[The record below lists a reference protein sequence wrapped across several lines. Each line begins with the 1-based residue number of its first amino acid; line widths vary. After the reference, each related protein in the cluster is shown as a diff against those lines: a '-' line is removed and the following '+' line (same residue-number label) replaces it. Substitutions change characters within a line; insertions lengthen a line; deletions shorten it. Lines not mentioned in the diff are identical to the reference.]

1 MDSALAI
8 SATALP
14 FFTLSKVNRH
24 FITHNARS
32 FLRHSSSQ
40 RGTLRLSSICSYN
53 NDALASSPFLCTVA
67 PLLRRRLECVSS
79 SAASFETSS
88 SGDDGGGGE
97 FGSGAGGGGS
107 DGGDAESNSVAG
119 AVGAKEVSAL
129 SPDVIILDVGGMTCG
144 GCASSVKRILE
155 SQPQVSSASVN
166 LATETAIVWPV
177 SEAKGVPNWQKQL
190 GEALAKHLTS
200 CGFMSNLRDAGR
212 QNFFKIFEKKM
223 DEKRDRL
230 KESSHQLAVSCA
242 LCAVCLLGHVS
253 HIFAAKPPWIHVFH
267 SVGFHVSLSLF
278 TLLGPG
284 GQLIL
289 DGVKS
294 LSKGAPN
301 MNTLVGLGAL
311 SSFAVSSLAALIPK
325 LGWKAFFE
333 EPIMLIAFVLLGRN
347 LDQRAKIKATSDMTG
362 LLSVLPTKARLVV
375 NGDAKDLGS
384 IVEVPCSSL
393 SVGDKIVVL
402 PGDRVP
408 ADGTVTAGRSTIDE
422 SSFTGEPLPLT
433 KLPGS
438 QVSAGSINLN
448 GTLTIEVKRPG
459 GETAMADIVR
469 LVEEAQS
476 REAPVQRLADK
487 VSGHFTYGVMT
498 ISAATFMFW
507 SMFGT
512 RILPAALNQGNPI
525 SLALQLSCS
534 VLVRVSVWY
543 LVLQCRLNPDATL
556 SEVELLKLAAS
567 VESNTIHPVG
577 KAIVEA
583 AQAAG
588 CQNVKVTD
596 GTFMEEPGSGAVATI
611 ENKVVSIGTLDWIQR
626 HGVDEKPFQEVEDLK
641 NQSVVYVGVDNTLAG
656 LIYFEDQIR
665 EDARQVVESLSC
677 QGINVYMLS
686 GDKKSTAE
694 HVASLVGIPKEKV
707 LSGVKPDEKKKF
719 ISELQKDQS
728 IVAMVGDGIND
739 AAALAE
745 SHVGVAMGG
754 GVGAASEVSSIVLM
768 GNRLSQVLDA
778 LELSRLTMKTVK
790 QNLWWAFAYNIVG
803 IPIAAGMLLPVNG
816 TILTPSIA
824 GALMGLSSI
833 GVMTNSLLLRFK
845 FSLKQ
850 KKVYGASPNTKIDV
864 DSVLLYQKEKTKQP
878 YSDSQWREV

>member
-1 MDSALAI
+1 MG
-8 SATALP
+8 
-14 FFTLSKVNRH
+14 K
-24 FITHNARS
+24 
-32 FLRHSSSQ
+32 
-40 RGTLRLSSICSYN
+40 
-53 NDALASSPFLCTVA
+53 
-67 PLLRRRLECVSS
+67 
-79 SAASFETSS
+79 TSS
-88 SGDDGGGGE
+88 CHVLLSLPNGE
-97 FGSGAGGGGS
+97 
-107 DGGDAESNSVAG
+107 
-119 AVGAKEVSAL
+119 
-129 SPDVIILDVGGMTCG
+129 
-144 GCASSVKRILE
+144 R
-155 SQPQVSSASVN
+155 
-166 LATETAIVWPV
+166 
-177 SEAKGVPNWQKQL
+177 
-190 GEALAKHLTS
+190 LTLK
-200 CGFMSNLRDAGR
+200 CRA
-212 QNFFKIFEKKM
+212 FFK
-223 DEKRDRL
+223 L
-230 KESSHQLAVSCA
+230 KC
-242 LCAVCLLGHVS
+242 
-253 HIFAAKPPWIHVFH
+253 
-267 SVGFHVSLSLF
+267 
-278 TLLGPG
+278 T
-284 GQLIL
+284 
-289 DGVKS
+289 
-294 LSKGAPN
+294 
-301 MNTLVGLGAL
+301 
-311 SSFAVSSLAALIPK
+311 
-325 LGWKAFFE
+325 GWKAFFE

-347 LDQRAKIKATSDMTG
+347 LEQRAKIKATSDMTG

-459 GETAMADIVR
+459 GETAMGDIVR

-512 RILPAALNQGNPI
+512 RILPTALNQGNPI

-534 VLVRVSVWY
+534 VLVVACPCALGLATPTAVLLSFLKNSSFIILPHVGTSLGATRGLLLRGGNVLEKFSMVNSVVFDKTGT
-543 LVLQCRLNPDATL
+543 LTIGRPAVTKVVPLGGMKIADSQLNPDATL

-768 GNRLSQVLDA
+768 GNRLSQVFG
-778 LELSRLTMKTVK
+778 RRT
-790 QNLWWAFAYNIVG
+790 
-803 IPIAAGMLLPVNG
+803 
-816 TILTPSIA
+816 
-824 GALMGLSSI
+824 
-833 GVMTNSLLLRFK
+833 
-845 FSLKQ
+845 
-850 KKVYGASPNTKIDV
+850 
-864 DSVLLYQKEKTKQP
+864 
-878 YSDSQWREV
+878 